1 MASVTVHDETP
12 AQEAVRQ
19 AAAEATVKDAQGRV
33 LTLKRPSVLA
43 QFQLVKMV
51 GGAAAENQVYMA
63 MILPLL
69 YLAAIDGEAVRPPA
83 TQMQLDALIQR
94 LDEDGITALADGVR
108 EHYAVASEE
117 ERRAAVKP

>member
-1 MASVTVHDETP
+1 MGVTVHEDTPAEQAVRTAQAEASVT
-12 AQEAVRQ
+12 
-19 AAAEATVKDAQGRV
+19 DARGRT

-51 GGAAAENQVYMA
+51 GGAAAENQVYMG

-69 YLAAIDGEAVRPPA
+69 YLAAIDGEPVRAPA
-83 TQMQLDALIQR
+83 TQLQLDALIQR

-108 EHYAVASEE
+108 EHYSTASED